1 MSGDIEKLKKI
12 KEDPVF
18 FAKAV
23 LDWHPFPY
31 QEKLLSDQSKR
42 IASCW
47 GRQCGKTSTI
57 AVKAIHFAF
66 ANPNSTTLIV
76 SPSLR
81 QSMIMFDRILGFIYG
96 NEWLPASVVR
106 KTRTVVQLDN
116 GSQII
121 ALPCSAHRLRGH
133 TAHSLIVDEAAFLPD
148 ELVTQ
153 VLFPMLATTDG
164 SLILLST
171 PWGCQN
177 IFYRAFSDPSYS
189 VHHVRSSD
197 CPLISREFLEEQRRN
212 MTVMAYDM
220 EYNALFVEPA
230 SSYFTQELIKGCI
243 DPEMELETD
252 VEKVSPPFSDYYL
265 GCDLGKLNDYSVI
278 AIVKKVGDVVQLV
291 FVKEFPLE
299 TPYSHVIGFIV
310 RAEQKFRF
318 RKILIDRS
326 GVGEAV
332 LEELRDLPNVEGASF
347 SVEKK
352 AEYLAYLRIRME
364 QGQFR
369 MPYDRRLCTQ
379 INEQQYEYTK
389 TGKLRFWHPTNSHDD
404 QLWSLALA
412 VYGSKEE
419 EPRGV
424 LARAW

>member
-1 MSGDIEKLKKI
+1 MLFS
-12 KEDPVF
+12 
-18 FAKAV
+18 KAV
-23 LDWHPFPY
+23 LDFSPFPY
-31 QEKLLSDQSKR
+31 QSRLLCDGSKR
-42 IASCW
+42 IVVCM
-47 GRQCGKTSTI
+47 GRQTGKTTI
-57 AVKAIHFAF
+57 TAAKAIWFAYVH
-66 ANPNSTTLIV
+66 PGTTTLIV

-81 QSMIMFDRILGFIYG
+81 QSIILFDRILSFIYS
-96 NEWLPASVVR
+96 NKILFASVKR
-106 KTRTVVQLDN
+106 KTRTIIQLDN

-133 TAHSLIVDEAAFLPD
+133 TAHNLIVDEAAFLPD
-148 ELVTQ
+148 EIITQ
-153 VLFPMLATTDG
+153 ILFPMLATTG
-164 SLILLST
+164 GNLVLLST
-171 PWGCQN
+171 PWGREN
-177 IFYRAFSDPSYS
+177 VFYRAFSDPSYS
-189 VHHVRSSD
+189 VHHVKSSE
-197 CPLISREFLEEQRRN
+197 CPLISREFLEEQRQN
-212 MTVMAYDM
+212 MTSMAYDM
-220 EYNALFVEPA
+220 EYNAFFVEPA

-243 DPEMELETD
+243 NPEMELETD
-252 VEKVSPPFSDYYL
+252 IEKVSFPSGDYYL

-278 AIVKKVGDVVQLV
+278 AIVKKVGDVIQLV
-291 FVKEFPLE
+291 FLKEFPLE

-318 RKILIDRS
+318 RKVLIDRS

-332 LEELRDLPNVEGASF
+332 LEELKDLPNVEGASF

-369 MPYDRRLCTQ
+369 MPYDRRLCAQ

-419 EPRGV
+419 APRGV